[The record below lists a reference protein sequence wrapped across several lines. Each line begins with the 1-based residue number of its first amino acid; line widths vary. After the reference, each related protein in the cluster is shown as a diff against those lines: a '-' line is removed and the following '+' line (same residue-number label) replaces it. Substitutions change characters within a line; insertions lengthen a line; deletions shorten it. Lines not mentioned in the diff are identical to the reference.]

1 MAWVDDGSS
10 AHDNPWVP
18 FTMWSPEVPW
28 GPCFAPTGL
37 TPNSTANASSASS
50 SGRPPVPL
58 VPFNTPQS
66 INGQRVF
73 RPSSDRALHGRPHL
87 VERNTFIEMEPPL
100 ADTVE
105 GHRRERESISD
116 PTSSRSS
123 SRANSISSSS
133 SSSSSSNS
141 GSNGLMGGV
150 RGEDCKGRQIEAL
163 DSLYFDTP
171 FPSKLVRGG
180 STMPTD
186 IPMHQA
192 VPKPVHMTKHD
203 QGTCTPCP
211 FLLSDLGCL
220 KGAECSLCHMPH
232 NPGRDRQKPCK
243 WKRQKFKDILDE
255 QKNMIEADPFA
266 FEITKMEI
274 PSFILED
281 DRVYTKLVCELCRV
295 WADARAKAAD
305 SNPADE
311 QETVASRLV
320 LLPRPKKVIKV
331 AL

>member
-1 MAWVDDGSS
+1 
-10 AHDNPWVP
+10 
-18 FTMWSPEVPW
+18 
-28 GPCFAPTGL
+28 
-37 TPNSTANASSASS
+37 
-50 SGRPPVPL
+50 
-58 VPFNTPQS
+58 
-66 INGQRVF
+66 
-73 RPSSDRALHGRPHL
+73 
-87 VERNTFIEMEPPL
+87 
-100 ADTVE
+100 
-105 GHRRERESISD
+105 
-116 PTSSRSS
+116 
-123 SRANSISSSS
+123 
-133 SSSSSSNS
+133 
-141 GSNGLMGGV
+141 MGGV